1 MTANEIK
8 IKSGTSVKDIL
19 GKIVRNQLFIPLVAL
34 LLLILFNLVTDPG
47 FFKIALESNSD
58 GNMVLSGN
66 LITMIDYAS
75 ELVILAIGMTLVTSA
90 SGGQDISVGATIA
103 IAGSTVLRI
112 VKTQS
117 PDISGAK
124 FAGIIIGS
132 FLLCVL
138 VSAIFGAFNG
148 ALVAFFKIQPMVAT
162 LILFTAG
169 RSIAAWIN
177 NNDNI
182 SINDKRFSYF
192 GNFIPGVAVPTP
204 VFITVLCLIVI
215 AIVLKVTNLRL
226 YSQAVGI
233 NASSSRLNG
242 INPKVIKLLTFIILG
257 ICVAVCGFIK
267 VSRTSSI
274 TYSVIANNIEMD
286 AILAVAL
293 GGNNLGGGKFNLT
306 ASVLGAYVIQFL
318 TTTLYKFKEIDS
330 SSISAY
336 KAVVVIIL
344 IIISAPIVRRKIDD
358 MKNRREAA
366 RAEAEALKAEAEA
379 LKAAAAEAESIEA
392 ASAEAGK
399 ETI

>member
-1 MTANEIK
+1 MTSNVPTFKPRLTGKEVAEK
-8 IKSGTSVKDIL
+8 IF
-19 GKIVRNQLFIPLVAL
+19 RNQLFFPIAAL
-34 LLLILFNLVTDPG
+34 LLLVIFNLITDPG
-47 FFKIALESNSD
+47 FFKVTLEPNSA
-58 GNMVLSGN
+58 GNLVLSGN

-117 PDISGAK
+117 PNISNGK
-124 FAGIIIGS
+124 FAGMIIAS

-138 VSAIFGAFNG
+138 VSALFGAFNG

-182 SINDKRFSYF
+182 SINDKRFGYF
-192 GNFIPGVAVPTP
+192 GNFIPGIAIPTP
-204 VFITVLCLIVI
+204 VFITVICLIVI

-257 ICVAVCGFIK
+257 VCVAVCGFIK

-366 RAEAEALKAEAEA
+366 KAEAEALKAEAEA

>member
-1 MTANEIK
+1 MTESVTNNS
-8 IKSGTSVKDIL
+8 KSSAKGIL
-19 GKIVRNQLFIPLVAL
+19 LKIVRNQLFIPLAAL
-34 LLLILFNLVTDPG
+34 LLLVLFNLFTDPG
-47 FFKIALESNSD
+47 FFDIVLKPSSTGSLI
-58 GNMVLSGN
+58 LSGN
-66 LITMIDYAS
+66 LITIIDNAS

-112 VKTQS
+112 VKTQAS
-117 PDISGAK
+117 DIPGGK
-124 FAGIIIGS
+124 FAGIIIIS
-132 FLLCVL
+132 FLLCVV
-138 VSAIFGAFNG
+138 VSAAFGAFNG

-182 SINDKRFSYF
+182 SINDKRFGYF
-192 GNFIPGVAVPTP
+192 GNFIPGISVPTP
-204 VFITVLCLIVI
+204 VFITIICLIVI
-215 AIVLKVTNLRL
+215 AVVLKLTNLRL
-226 YSQAVGI
+226 YSQSVGI

-242 INPKVIKLLTFIILG
+242 INPKMIKLLTFVILG
-257 ICVAVCGFIK
+257 VCVAVCGFIK

-306 ASVLGAYVIQFL
+306 ASVIGAYVIQFL

-336 KAVVVIIL
+336 KAVVVILL
-344 IIISAPIVRRKIDD
+344 IIISSPYIRKRFDD
-358 MKNRREAA
+358 LKNKRLAA
-366 RAEAEALKAEAEA
+366 KAQANV
-379 LKAAAAEAESIEA
+379 
-392 ASAEAGK
+392 GK
-399 ETI
+399 EAN

>member
-1 MTANEIK
+1 MTSTAKTDNSKLSAKE
-8 IKSGTSVKDIL
+8 VF
-19 GKIVRNQLFIPLVAL
+19 GKIFHNQLFIPLVAL
-34 LLLILFNLVTDPG
+34 VLLVIFNLVTDPG
-47 FFKIALESNSD
+47 FFKIALEPNSSGD
-58 GNMVLSGN
+58 MVLSGN

-103 IAGSTVLRI
+103 IAGSTILRI
-112 VKTQS
+112 VKTKS
-117 PDISGAK
+117 PDISNGQ
-124 FAGIIIGS
+124 FAGMIIGS

-138 VSAIFGAFNG
+138 VSALFGAFNG

-182 SINDKRFSYF
+182 SINDKRFGYF
-192 GNFIPGVAVPTP
+192 GNFIPGIPVPTP
-204 VFITVLCLIVI
+204 VFITIICLIVI
-215 AIVLKVTNLRL
+215 ALVLKFTNLRL
-226 YSQAVGI
+226 YSQSVGI

-242 INPKVIKLLTFIILG
+242 INPKMIKLLTFVILG

-293 GGNNLGGGKFNLT
+293 GGNSLGGGKFNLT
-306 ASVLGAYVIQFL
+306 ASVIGAYVIQFL

-336 KAVVVIIL
+336 KAVVVILL
-344 IIISAPIVRRKIDD
+344 IIISSPFVRKLFDD
-358 MKNRREAA
+358 FKNKREAA
-366 RAEAEALKAEAEA
+366 KAEAL
-379 LKAAAAEAESIEA
+379 
-392 ASAEAGK
+392 AGK
-399 ETI
+399 ENA

>member
-1 MTANEIK
+1 MTESATNNS
-8 IKSGTSVKDIL
+8 KSSAKGIL
-19 GKIVRNQLFIPLVAL
+19 LKIVRNQLFIPLAAL
-34 LLLILFNLVTDPG
+34 LLLVLFNLFTDPG
-47 FFKIALESNSD
+47 FFDIVLKPSSTGSLI
-58 GNMVLSGN
+58 LSGN
-66 LITMIDYAS
+66 LITIIDNAS

-112 VKTQS
+112 VKTQAS
-117 PDISGAK
+117 DIPGSK
-124 FAGIIIGS
+124 FAGIIIIS
-132 FLLCVL
+132 FLLCVV
-138 VSAIFGAFNG
+138 VSAAFGAFNG

-182 SINDKRFSYF
+182 SINDKRFGYF
-192 GNFIPGVAVPTP
+192 GNFIPGIPVPTP
-204 VFITVLCLIVI
+204 VFITVICLIVI
-215 AIVLKVTNLRL
+215 AVVLKLTNLRL
-226 YSQAVGI
+226 YSQSVGI

-242 INPKVIKLLTFIILG
+242 INPKMIKLLTFVILG
-257 ICVAVCGFIK
+257 VCVAVCGFIK

-306 ASVLGAYVIQFL
+306 ASVIGAYVIQFL

-336 KAVVVIIL
+336 KAVVVILL
-344 IIISAPIVRRKIDD
+344 IIISSPYIRKRFDD
-358 MKNRREAA
+358 LKNKRLAA
-366 RAEAEALKAEAEA
+366 KAQANV
-379 LKAAAAEAESIEA
+379 
-392 ASAEAGK
+392 GK
-399 ETI
+399 EAN